1 MQFTLIGGRDVVL
14 PEGWKSESSFTV
26 FGGADIDATA
36 RPADDATIRVFSLIG
51 GVNVRVAKGARAQLV
66 GGSLVGG
73 RRVDVA
79 TGEGPQIT
87 VLACTLIGG
96 VRVTH
101 AV

>member
-1 MQFTLIGGRDVVL
+1 VQFTLIGGRNLVL
-14 PEGWKSESSFTV
+14 PEGWTSESSFTV

-36 RPADDATIRVFSLIG
+36 RAAEGATIRAFSVIG
-51 GVNVRVAKGARAQLV
+51 GVNVRVAKGARAKLV

-79 TGEGPQIT
+79 TGDGPEIT
-87 VLACTLIGG
+87 VTACTLIGG
-96 VRVTH
+96 ARVTH